1 MYFRRRGNALRKVGF
16 LALSFLIGGLF
27 LNLQAQTQVA
37 VNTSNDKN
45 LTDESV
51 ITENAKML
59 VVSVLPNY
67 YSQTD
72 GIALSE
78 IVRRAF
84 ENNGEIKIARLEVE
98 KAKARLTQAR
108 LRANPTLEVEQT
120 SGGLVGNRGN
130 GEISVGVALPLDIY
144 NQKQRRIDLAQAG
157 ITLKEAEIGFR
168 QRLLVNEILI
178 NYSEALAAL
187 REVQVLENLLE
198 LDTNT
203 VRFVQIRVNE
213 GDTAPLELNLLQT
226 EVERLRARRQLVEG
240 RLQAAVS
247 KLKFYAGVEYDEPLK
262 LREDITSARFIN
274 MPVTLETALS
284 VAIKNRP
291 EIRLAELEE
300 ELASAGLRLI
310 RAQSKPDFTAY
321 TRFTQGRSTIDLPN
335 AVFPQDR
342 DRSLTFGISIGL
354 PVFNKN
360 QGALLEAE
368 IAIRQAQERR
378 IFAEQVIKNEIVTA
392 FVRTEAANRALS
404 TLETAVLPRSRE
416 NIETIQ
422 KVYEIGELKI
432 TDLIAEQRR
441 LLDANHDLTET
452 LTERYRAQADLF
464 IALGIALED

>member
-1 MYFRRRGNALRKVGF
+1 MYFEKRGKALRKARFPVLIF
-16 LALSFLIGGLF
+16 LLGGLF
-27 LNLQAQTQVA
+27 LNLQAQTQIA
-37 VNTSNDKN
+37 VNTSNEVTETVETKIVKP
-45 LTDESV
+45 L
-51 ITENAKML
+51 IT
-59 VVSVLPNY
+59 SVLPNY

-72 GIALSE
+72 GIPLAE

-98 KAKARLTQAR
+98 KAKARLTQAG

-144 NQKQRRIDLAQAG
+144 NQKQRRIDLAQAE
-157 ITLKEAEIGFR
+157 ITLKEAEISYR
-168 QRLLVNEILI
+168 QRLLANEIFI
-178 NYSEALAAL
+178 NYVEALAAL
-187 REVQVLENLLE
+187 REVQILEELLE

-226 EVERLRARRQLVEG
+226 EVERLRARRQLIEG
-240 RLQAAVS
+240 RLQAAIS
-247 KLKFYAGVEYDEPLK
+247 KLKFYAGVEYDAPLR
-262 LREDITSARFIN
+262 LREEITTARFLN
-274 MPVTLETALS
+274 VPTTLETSLA

-310 RAQSKPDFTAY
+310 RANSRPDFTAY
-321 TRFTQGRSTIDLPN
+321 TRFTMGRSTIDLPN
-335 AVFPQDR
+335 GDFPQER
-342 DRSLTFGISIGL
+342 DRSLTFGVAIGL
-354 PVFNKN
+354 PIFNKN
-360 QGALLEAE
+360 QGVKAEAE

-392 FVRTEAANRALS
+392 FQRIEAANRALS
-404 TLETAVLPRSRE
+404 TLETAVLPRSRQ

-441 LLDANHDLTET
+441 LLDANRDLTET
-452 LTERYRAQADLF
+452 LTERYRAQSDLF
-464 IALGIALED
+464 IALGIALEN